1 MVRIGFGT
9 LEPHRAAI
17 MVMQNDWNYLRS
29 LPGDRFDYL
38 ARAEDEAERMWVE
51 QITRGQAAGLF
62 RADVDPKL
70 TYRMIRD
77 TIWVAVRWFR
87 PGGRLD
93 TDGLADHY
101 IKLLF
106 DGLATGE
113 RASRPS

>member
-1 MVRIGFGT
+1 
-9 LEPHRAAI
+9 
-17 MVMQNDWNYLRS
+17 LRS

-38 ARAEDEAERMWVE
+38 LRAEDEVERMWVE
-51 QITRGQAAGLF
+51 QIRAGQAAGQF
-62 RADVDPKL
+62 RDDVDPKL

-77 TIWVAVRWFR
+77 TIWVTVRWFR

-93 TDGLADHY
+93 TDHLADHFV
-101 IKLLF
+101 KLLF